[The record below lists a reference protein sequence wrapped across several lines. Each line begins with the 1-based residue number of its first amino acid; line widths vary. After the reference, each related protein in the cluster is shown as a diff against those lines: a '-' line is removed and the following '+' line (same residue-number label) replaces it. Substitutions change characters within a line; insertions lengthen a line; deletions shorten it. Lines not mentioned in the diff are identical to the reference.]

1 MDEQDRE
8 KIKSLCKEPPANIS
22 DFMTVF
28 DMVTDGID
36 CALQSFLTTDDEKI
50 FLRNLLNRLY
60 GDRDSLIIEHYI
72 VNETSPDC
80 FS

>member
-1 MDEQDRE
+1 MKDQDRE
-8 KIKSLCKEPPANIS
+8 KIKSLSKEPPANIS
-22 DFMTVF
+22 DFMAAF

-50 FLRNLLNRLY
+50 FLRKLLNRLH
-60 GDRDSLIIEHYI
+60 GDRDSLIIDHSI